1 MTTAFS
7 VALMTAFF
15 GPIIFFQWL
24 AYAVALAF
32 FVGLGMYVCM
42 YVMFIFYCTSS
53 NMDEK
58 LDSMFVCMLES
69 MC

>member
-1 MTTAFS
+1 
-7 VALMTAFF
+7 
-15 GPIIFFQWL
+15 
-24 AYAVALAF
+24 
-32 FVGLGMYVCM
+32 MYM

>member
-1 MTTAFS
+1 MY
-7 VALMTAFF
+7 VC
-15 GPIIFFQWL
+15 I
-24 AYAVALAF
+24 
-32 FVGLGMYVCM
+32 YVCM

-69 MC
+69 MCLPI